1 LLKINFTDFWP
12 GFEKENNYFYNLL
25 SRHYEV
31 QISDEPEL
39 LFFSCYGDAY
49 LRYKCTR
56 IFYSSE
62 NERPDFSG
70 CDYALTFDF
79 LDHPRHFRLPLYG
92 VYIEQRNGLDSLLAP
107 QTRELAAAAWAKKT
121 KFCCMV
127 VSNGL
132 SKKRIDF
139 FHKLSSYRQV
149 DSGGRYL
156 NNIGGP
162 VDDKLK
168 FINDYKFVIAFENS
182 AYPGYT
188 TEKILDPF
196 FVKSIPVYWG
206 NNLVGKDFNKKAFLD
221 YSDFPDEEALIQK
234 MIEIEQNPE
243 LAVAMLCEPV
253 FPKNT
258 APEYI
263 DENRVL
269 AFLKMIIENHK
280 SLTPVSK
287 THQRFI
293 HQVRRGLAFLTHYY
307 KAAVNRNF
315 R

>member
-1 LLKINFTDFWP
+1 MLKINFTDFWP
-12 GFEKENNYFYNLL
+12 GFEKENNYFYHLL
-25 SRHYEV
+25 SRDYDV
-31 QISDEPEL
+31 QISEDPEL

-49 LRYKCTR
+49 LRYNCTR
-56 IFYSSE
+56 IFYASE
-62 NERPDFSG
+62 NLRPDFSG

-92 VYIEQRNGLDSLLAP
+92 LYIEQRNGLDTLL
-107 QTRELAAAAWAKKT
+107 TSRTKELVTTDWAKKT

-139 FHKLSSYRQV
+139 FHKLSSYKQV

-168 FINDYKFVIAFENS
+168 FISDYKFVIAFENS

-196 FVKSIPVYWG
+196 FVGSIPVYWG
-206 NNLVGKDFNKKAFLD
+206 NKLVGKDFNKKAFLD
-221 YSDFPDEEALIQK
+221 YNDFPDEEALIKK
-234 MIEIEQNPE
+234 MIEIEQNPD
-243 LAVAMLCEPV
+243 LAIAMLCEPV
-253 FPKNT
+253 FPGNT
-258 APEYI
+258 VPEYI
-263 DENRVL
+263 DDKRVL
-269 AFLKMIIENHK
+269 AFIRMIIENQK

-293 HQVRRGLAFLTHYY
+293 HRFKKGMAVLTHYY
-307 KAAVNRNF
+307 KAAANRNY